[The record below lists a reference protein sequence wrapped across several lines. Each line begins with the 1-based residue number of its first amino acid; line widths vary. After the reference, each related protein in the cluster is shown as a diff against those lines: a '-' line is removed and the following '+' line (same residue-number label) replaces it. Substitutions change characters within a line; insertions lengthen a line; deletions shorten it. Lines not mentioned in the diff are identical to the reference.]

1 MRFSTIFESR
11 ALRSAPAEEGVAAA
25 TPVAADK
32 PVTAPAELP
41 EDLDQ
46 RVRQVGEWQLDDW

>member
-11 ALRSAPAEEGVAAA
+11 ALRSAPAEEGVATAA
-25 TPVAADK
+25 PVIADK
-32 PVTAPAELP
+32 PAPVPAELP